1 MVHHAVRAW
10 GAGMMVSNMKH
21 WHYLGRTDD
30 EAGVVDY
37 YVAPPGTPGPGPAAD
52 RSKRYLVMHF
62 VGTEGH
68 CGDGLPQYWIEL
80 HPRTL
85 APSLVGDVFPQP
97 VKRPYL
103 DEPSS
108 FHDPH
113 GTNAYLPGFLI
124 RDQLTS
130 ELYRERLSPTRQWP

>member
-1 MVHHAVRAW
+1 MAHHAVREW
-10 GAGMMVSNMKH
+10 GAGMTVSNMKH

-37 YVAPPGTPGPGPAAD
+37 YVAPPGTPGPGPTAD
-52 RSKRYLVMHF
+52 RIKRYLVMHF

-85 APSLVGDVFPQP
+85 APTLVGDVVPRP
-97 VKRPYL
+97 VGRPYP
-103 DEPSS
+103 DEPSP
-108 FHDPH
+108 DPD
-113 GTNAYLPGFLI
+113 GTNSCLPEFLI
-124 RDQLTS
+124 RDQLMS
-130 ELYRERLSPTRQWP
+130 EFYRERLSPTRQWP